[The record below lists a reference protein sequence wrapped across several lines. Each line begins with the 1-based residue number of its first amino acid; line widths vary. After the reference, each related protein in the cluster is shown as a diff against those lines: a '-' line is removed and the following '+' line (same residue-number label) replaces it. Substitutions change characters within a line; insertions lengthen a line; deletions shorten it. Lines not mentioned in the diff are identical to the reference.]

1 MRSGLPHHERP
12 PWFQELRLRSE
23 QPGVQAFL
31 VRYGEPASATI
42 PEKRRCYHPSRGHF
56 IDPRISF
63 MSVAGL
69 RTLAILAGGVFL
81 LLLILLHNPGYLA
94 SPYALGAVIAG
105 QMVFAAISRY
115 RQSFFLILIAVFLWA
130 GANVPFQ
137 DAWLQGRWV
146 VLAIGALAGFAIY
159 MKDSNH
165 YFSTFHLVAFFCVL
179 SAVVSAAVSAYPEEA
194 LLKALSLL
202 LLFLYGCSGAR
213 LAVPWFNPAKF
224 FQGLLLTCEV
234 LAYLSAVC
242 YFLLHLEFFG
252 NPNSL
257 GAVMGVVVVPVLFSG
272 VVAARSVGER
282 RRRSFALVLAMV
294 ALISSFS
301 RAGVV
306 AAFVSCLLTGAMLR
320 QIRLILKGVV
330 ATIVIAVVV
339 VTLVPLPTE
348 TPRWNGSESIVS
360 VFLYKGKP
368 EAGVIGSRQGPWDQ
382 SWAVIKEH
390 PWFGSGFGTSLTSD
404 DWSQLIPVHSH
415 FDSRVSREHGNS
427 YLAIAEWV
435 GLLGVVPFY
444 FLVGLMASNVRRVFS
459 VIRRSGDAF
468 SPAIP
473 AAAIVAAGLI
483 DAAFEDW
490 MFAVGYYLCVFFWAM
505 AFILVDVLPEPAA
518 VGSNA
523 TVLPMSGRQY
533 LAVASGQ

>member
-1 MRSGLPHHERP
+1 MSDGGL
-12 PWFQELRLRSE
+12 
-23 QPGVQAFL
+23 
-31 VRYGEPASATI
+31 
-42 PEKRRCYHPSRGHF
+42 KK
-56 IDPRISF
+56 
-63 MSVAGL
+63 
-69 RTLAILAGGVFL
+69 LAILMGGAFL
-81 LLLILLHNPGYLA
+81 LLLILLRRPDYLS
-94 SPYALGAVIAG
+94 SPYSLGVVIAA
-105 QMVFAAISRY
+105 QVVFAALARY
-115 RQSFFLILIAVFLWA
+115 RQVFFLILMAAFLWA
-130 GANVPFQ
+130 GSDLPFSL
-137 DAWLQGRWV
+137 AWLQGRWF
-146 VLAIGALAGFAIY
+146 VLATGALAGFAIY
-159 MKDSNH
+159 MKDSRH
-165 YFSTFHLVAFFCVL
+165 HFSTFHLVAFFCVL
-179 SAVVSAAVSAYPEEA
+179 SAIVSAVVSAYPEES

-213 LAVPWFNPAKF
+213 LAVPCFNPAEF
-224 FQGLLLTCEV
+224 FQGLLLTCEA

-257 GAVMGVVVVPVLFSG
+257 GAVMGVVVVPVLFWG
-272 VVAARSVGER
+272 VLAARSVGER

-294 ALISSFS
+294 VLISSFS

-306 AAFVSCLLTGAMLR
+306 AALVSCLLVGAMLR
-320 QIRLILKGVV
+320 RFRLILKGVV
-330 ATIVIAVVV
+330 ATIVIALIVVR
-339 VTLVPLPTE
+339 LVPLPTE

-368 EAGVIGSRQGPWDQ
+368 EAGVIGSRQGPWEEG
-382 SWAVIKEH
+382 WAVIKEH

-404 DWSQLIPVHSH
+404 DWSQLIPVHTH
-415 FDSRVSREHGNS
+415 FDSRVIREHGNS

-505 AFILVDVLPEPAA
+505 AFILVDVLPEPAV

-533 LAVASGQ
+533 LAAASGQ